1 MRGCTPGN
9 SRLGQLAGARA
20 HRENSARARRGPSEA
35 RLKFFGEA
43 FFQKSF
49 DLALTRRAAH
59 KRKLGKQGL
68 CPAFPGRPSAWALN
82 SRGLHPGQFAPR
94 GFWSPV
100 GTVQNRPSRQARRSL
115 SLVLIKRL
123 AYARG
128 VGRLPSPSCQRH
140 DTSPKGRGE
149 TWLPP
154 WGPLRP
160 GGTLPSGRP
169 RRQPRRWHGAAVTE
183 RANQKLPQG
192 RR

>member
-1 MRGCTPGN
+1 MPGL
-9 SRLGQLAGARA
+9 SIRAKGRRLNAAPVQ
-20 HRENSARARRGPSEA
+20 EKNARARRGPSEA

-100 GTVQNRPSRQARRSL
+100 GTVQNRPSRQAR
-115 SLVLIKRL
+115 L
-123 AYARG
+123 AAERRACANHQCTCAPEG
-128 VGRLPSPSCQRH
+128 GLPSPSCLWH
-140 DTSPKGRGE
+140 DTSPKGGGE

-154 WGPLRP
+154 WG
-160 GGTLPSGRP
+160 S
-169 RRQPRRWHGAAVTE
+169 WHGVAVTE
-183 RANQKLPQG
+183 RANQKLSPG